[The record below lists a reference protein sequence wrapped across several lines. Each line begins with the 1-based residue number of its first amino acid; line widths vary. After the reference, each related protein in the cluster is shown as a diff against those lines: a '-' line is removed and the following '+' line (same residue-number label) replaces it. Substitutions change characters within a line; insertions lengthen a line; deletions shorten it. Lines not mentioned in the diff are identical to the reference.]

1 MHRVPDFK
9 LLAEINNIISEIESE
24 LNQLNTVAKKHLAN
38 SVYMLG
44 NNYLNV
50 ESDNHKKGDKYY
62 AFIIKKSFWMNKI
75 TLELLSSLSTSEN
88 PSELPKVKFKTDDY
102 RLYKLK
108 SELHIFDTESLV
120 KIKRFLLSFSE
131 VES

>member
-1 MHRVPDFK
+1 
-9 LLAEINNIISEIESE
+9 
-24 LNQLNTVAKKHLAN
+24 
-38 SVYMLG
+38 
-44 NNYLNV
+44 
-50 ESDNHKKGDKYY
+50 
-62 AFIIKKSFWMNKI
+62 MNKI
-75 TLELLSSLSTSEN
+75 TLELLSSQSTSEN

>member
-50 ESDNHKKGDKYY
+50 ESDNHKKCDNK
-62 AFIIKKSFWMNKI
+62 AHKKEIQNIFLKI
-75 TLELLSSLSTSEN
+75 FLN
-88 PSELPKVKFKTDDY
+88 FQ
-102 RLYKLK
+102 
-108 SELHIFDTESLV
+108 HI
-120 KIKRFLLSFSE
+120 
-131 VES
+131 